1 MENNTARAAK
11 RKDGTGL
18 SVKRHSI
25 WNEMYKFRHIYIILL
40 PVILFYIIFCYLPM
54 FGVVIAFQNYSVTK
68 GVFGSTFVGLENFI
82 NFLSDTNF
90 WRLIKNT
97 VSISLLQLLFS
108 FPAPIIFALML
119 NEVRNDR
126 FKRIVQTVTYMPH
139 FISVVV
145 VASLVLT
152 FVSSDGAIN
161 MLRVLFGQEKISFM
175 TKPQYFYPI
184 YVISDIW
191 QHLGWNSIIYISALA
206 SIDQGLY
213 EAAKIDG
220 AGRWKQLLHVT
231 MPGILPTIIVML
243 IMRIGQILNVGFEKI
258 MLLYNPT
265 IYSTADVVSTY
276 VYRRG
281 ILDGAYSYSAAVG
294 FFNSVVNLLLLVSAN
309 FISKKTTETALW

>member
-11 RKDGTGL
+11 RKDGTAL